1 MGTAVGMLEN
11 LDFGA
16 IFFTNRSKCKCIT
29 DFYRASPVSFLTVGK
44 GGSSAE
50 DKNACPLQTD
60 VTGKFFGSF
69 SQEALLWPAFIV
81 TSVEQLL
88 YCWFLLY

>member
-1 MGTAVGMLEN
+1 MLEN

-16 IFFTNRSKCKCIT
+16 IFFTNRSICKCII
-29 DFYRASPVSFLTVGK
+29 DFYRASPVFFLTVGR

-50 DKNACPLQTD
+50 DTNVCPLQTD
-60 VTGKFFGSF
+60 VTEKFFGSF

-81 TSVEQLL
+81 TFAEQLL
-88 YCWFLLY
+88 RCWFLLR